1 MRRSLILIILVAL
14 MLRAWAALV
23 LPIDFDEPIYVD
35 AALGYAHA
43 IRTSDAAFFLNPP
56 VNREHPPLVKLL
68 YAGGAL
74 LLGDAANPTSLL
86 YTSRAIAVV
95 AGVGAVAAA
104 GWAFGPLAAGLLAIH
119 TLTVKYSA
127 QAYLEALPLLA
138 MLLVLGA
145 ARRPRMGWLVVLGLG
160 VAAASKLTYPLVLA
174 PALLALLGW
183 RRGYTIILL
192 ALAGLL
198 FLGLSPSLWPDPPA
212 RIAAMLGFH
221 AAYTQSAAVES
232 ANYPWL
238 QPLIWLATSPA
249 TTWHPEVFFYPG
261 LDGLIFLFALAGIP
275 LAWREPERRWLVI
288 GLLGG
293 LLILLV
299 WPTKWPQYTLPLV
312 PLVVALADPAIRRLV
327 AQLRAWDDYWGWSR
341 IMLPHPPRY
350 AWVAMGIFGSFVA
363 GIYLYGMAGVALGSI
378 GWSQIAP
385 TSLPLPRGSIHALL
399 PMPDGRMAIA
409 GDGGVVLGHASG
421 PWQMLPDPGVGRVRA
436 MVRDQ
441 NGEIWV
447 GGNDGVAVWD
457 GRRWHTELGAGTQIT
472 ALAVDARG
480 RIWATSQRGVW
491 VQREDANEWERMDGI
506 GDTSVLS
513 IAMQGEAVWL
523 GGVGQV
529 WRVEKGETHH
539 FGESEGFGEAGVSA
553 ILIDGHGQVWAATLG
568 DGLAHWDGEVWQW
581 MTPANSGLPSAI
593 ITALGSSDAD
603 TLWVGTGRPL
613 EIGGRLVRYD
623 GQRWRQ
629 YLPRNS
635 GFSGAEPTVIQLG
648 SDHHLWIGTRS
659 GGIER
664 YQP

>member
-1 MRRSLILIILVAL
+1 MLILLVAL
-14 MLRAWAALV
+14 VLRAWAALV

-35 AALGYAHA
+35 AALGYARA
-43 IRTSDAAFFLNPP
+43 LRAGDVGEVLNPAH
-56 VNREHPPLVKLL
+56 NREHPPLVKLL
-68 YAGGAL
+68 YAAGAMG
-74 LLGDAANPTSLL
+74 LGDAANATSVL
-86 YTSRAIAVV
+86 YTSRAISVV

-138 MLLVLGA
+138 LLLALGA
-145 ARRPRMGWLVVLGLG
+145 ARRPHMGWLVVVGLG
-160 VAAASKLTYPLVLA
+160 VAAASKLTYPLILA
-174 PALLALLGW
+174 PAVLALLGW
-183 RRGYTIILL
+183 RQGRTLGLL
-192 ALAGLL
+192 ILAGLV

-221 AAYTQSAAVES
+221 AAYTQSAAVET

-238 QPLIWLATSPA
+238 QPIIWLATSPA

-261 LDGLIFLFALAGIP
+261 LDGLIFFFALAGIP

-327 AQLRAWDDYWGWSR
+327 ARLRAWDDYWGWSR
-341 IMLPHPPRY
+341 VMLPHPPRY
-350 AWVAMGIFGSFVA
+350 AWIAVGLFASFVA
-363 GIYLYGMAGVALGSI
+363 GMYIYGMAGVALGSI

-385 TSLPLPRGSIHALL
+385 ASLPLPSGSLNALL
-399 PMPDGRMAIA
+399 VMPDGRMAIA
-409 GDGGVVLGHASG
+409 GDGGVAVGQANG
-421 PWQMLPDPGVGRVRA
+421 PWQALPNPGVGRVQA
-436 MVRDQ
+436 LVRDQ
-441 NGEIWV
+441 
-447 GGNDGVAVWD
+447 GGHLWAGGSDGLAEWD
-457 GRRWHTELGAGTQIT
+457 GHRWQTQTGAGRMIT
-472 ALAVDARG
+472 ALVVDARG
-480 RIWATSQRGVW
+480 QLWVASQRGVRIRTADGRGW
-491 VQREDANEWERMDGI
+491 QNLDAV
-506 GDTSVLS
+506 GDAVVLS
-513 IAMQGEAVWL
+513 IAMQGEVAWL
-523 GGVGQV
+523 GGMGQV
-529 WRVEKGETHH
+529 WRIEAGAVRRFAGA
-539 FGESEGFGEAGVSA
+539 EGFGSAGVSD
-553 ILIDGHGQVWAATLG
+553 ILVDAHGQVWAATLG
-568 DGLAHWDGEVWQW
+568 DGLAHWDGAAWFW

-593 ITALGSSDAD
+593 VTALGSSGANQ
-603 TLWVGTGRPL
+603 LWVGTGRPL
-613 EIGGRLVRYD
+613 EVGGRLARYD
-623 GQRWRQ
+623 GHYWRQ

-648 SDHHLWIGTRS
+648 SDRQLWIGTRS